1 MLIRQN
7 GRSLVVHTPAKLNLF
22 LDVLAKRD
30 DGFHELVTLMTK
42 VSLFDTLSFR
52 EDSSGTIQ
60 LQCCNA
66 GSANRIGND
75 NDANLSNTVVPTG
88 QDNLV
93 VRAAHLLRDFSGIQS
108 GARIQLLKRI
118 PAAAGLAGGS
128 SDAAAALVTLN
139 QLWQTGLSSQ
149 ELHTLAAQL
158 GSDVNFFLADAS
170 FAICRGR
177 GQFVEPHKLP
187 TRLHFVIAWPDT
199 GLSTANVFRH
209 LQIAPSGKTVDQL
222 AVHMQHG
229 NLSGFAKSLHNSLQ
243 HPAEQLSKE
252 VRHLKSVF
260 MDLPVLG
267 HMMSGS
273 GSAYFGICRSQRH
286 SQHVAARL
294 KALHVGRVFAVCSQS

>member
-7 GRSLVVHTPAKLNLF
+7 GHTLVVHTPAKLNLF
-22 LDVLAKRD
+22 LDVLGKRD
-30 DGFHELVTLMTK
+30 DGFHELVTLMSK

-66 GSANRIGND
+66 GSTQEISNRI
-75 NDANLSNTVVPTG
+75 DANLSNTVVPTG

-93 VRAAHLLRDFSGIQS
+93 VRAAHLLRDFSGIQR

-128 SDAAAALVTLN
+128 SDAAAALVALN
-139 QLWQTGLSSQ
+139 QIWQTGLSSQ
-149 ELHTLAAQL
+149 ELHSLAAQL
-158 GSDVNFFLADAS
+158 GSDVNFFLANAP
-170 FAICRGR
+170 FAVCRGR
-177 GQFVEPHKLP
+177 GELVEPYRLP
-187 TRLHFVIAWPDT
+187 TQLHFVIAWPNI
-199 GLSTANVFRH
+199 GLSTADVFRH
-209 LQIAPSGKTVDQL
+209 LQITASEKTVEEL
-222 AVHMQHG
+222 VNHLRHG
-229 NLSGFAKSLHNSLQ
+229 ELKSFANSLHNSLQ

-252 VRHLKSVF
+252 VRYLKSVF
-260 MDLPVLG
+260 EDLPVLG

-273 GSAYFGICRSQRH
+273 GSAYFGVCRSQLQ

-294 KALHVGRVFAVCSQS
+294 KALRVGRVFAACSQS